1 MREVDV
7 VLPNPQSLPAPSAC
21 LPSRGRDRQAAR
33 QAGAIRNP
41 QLPSPQRILVIR
53 LDRIGDVVLSTPVLQ
68 ALRQQFPHAFIAMM
82 VRPACQEVVEGNPY
96 VNEVIVYEKEGIHR
110 SVLRTIRFAHHLMR
124 YQFGTALVLHPS
136 NRSHWI
142 PWLARIP
149 VRIGYHRKC
158 GWLLTHRVPHRK
170 QEGDKHEALYTLELL
185 SPFGIEVPPHP
196 RPFVP
201 VAPRAVNRV
210 EALLAQS
217 AVSPADQI
225 VAIHP
230 SASCVSKRWMPER
243 FAQVA
248 DRLSETCGVRICLV
262 AGDSDMRFAEAVV
275 HAMGH
280 PALNFAGQLSVGEL
294 AALLRR
300 CRLLISNDS
309 GPVHMA
315 AAVGTPVVDLFGRN
329 QRGLSPLR
337 WGPLGDGH
345 VVLHK
350 EVGCVTC
357 LAHNCDIEFL
367 CLTSLS
373 VEEVYRAAIS
383 VLERVKLADRP

>member
-1 MREVDV
+1 MKPLTSSCRADQATPFM
-7 VLPNPQSLPAPSAC
+7 PNTHPPAP
-21 LPSRGRDRQAAR
+21 PK
-33 QAGAIRNP
+33 
-41 QLPSPQRILVIR
+41 RIHVIR

-82 VRPACQEVVEGNPY
+82 VRPACHDVVDGNPSL
-96 VNEVIVYEKEGIHR
+96 NEVILYDKEGAQH
-110 SVLRTIRFAHHLMR
+110 SVAATIRFARKLR
-124 YQFGTALVLHPS
+124 RFDFDTALVLHPS

-142 PWLARIP
+142 PWLAQIP
-149 VRIGYHRKC
+149 VRVGYDRKNS
-158 GWLLTHRVPHRK
+158 WLLTHRLPHLK
-170 QEGDKHEALYTLELL
+170 QEGEKHEAVYTLEMLEV
-185 SPFGIEVPPHP
+185 FG
-196 RPFVP
+196 
-201 VAPRAVNRV
+201 
-210 EALLAQS
+210 
-217 AVSPADQI
+217 VSPTLPKPVVPIHDRAKHRIEELLVESSIQPGDQL

-230 SASCVSKRWMPER
+230 SASCVSKRWMPDR

-248 DRLSETCGVRICLV
+248 DRLMTEQGLNICLV
-262 AGDSDMRFAEAVV
+262 AGESDVVFAHQVAQGMRGTPV
-275 HAMGH
+275 
-280 PALNFAGQLSVGEL
+280 NFAGRLSVAEL
-294 AALLRR
+294 AALLKR

-309 GPVHMA
+309 GPVHVA

-345 VVLHK
+345 VILHK

-373 VEEVYRAAIS
+373 VEEVYQAAVTILKQRPAPIS
-383 VLERVKLADRP
+383 IPAPLQ